1 MSDESKGA
9 LVIVAHADDVEFGT
23 AGTVAKWV
31 KEGWEVRYVVCT
43 DSSKGS
49 NDPDMSPQ
57 KLVEIRTE
65 EQKKAAAVLGVK
77 EVIFLGYEDGSVQD
91 DERLRR
97 DLVRL
102 IRQHKPARVM
112 GMDPT
117 FRIGDGYVNHPDHVA
132 VAEATCAAVYPFARN
147 RPTFPDLAAE
157 GLEPH
162 EVAELWISSWGD
174 KANRWVDVED
184 TIELKIK
191 ALREHKSQLRDW
203 DPTEMVMDW
212 ARMGSRG
219 QLIEYAE
226 AFRVVKLTDA

>member
-1 MSDESKGA
+1 MVEDNKRA

-23 AGTVAKWV
+23 AGTVARWI
-31 KEGWEVRYVVCT
+31 KEGWEVRYVICT

-57 KLVEIRTE
+57 KLVQIRTE
-65 EQKKAAAVLGVK
+65 EQRNAAAILGVA
-77 EVIFLGYEDGSVQD
+77 EVVFLGYEDGSLQD

-97 DLVRL
+97 DLVKL
-102 IRQHKPARVM
+102 IRHHKPSRVI
-112 GMDPT
+112 GGDPT
-117 FRIGDGYVNHPDHVA
+117 FRVGDGYVNHPDHVA
-132 VAEATCAAVYPFARN
+132 VASATCAAVYPFARN
-147 RPTFPDLAAE
+147 RPTFPDLIAE

-162 EVAELWISSWGD
+162 EVAELWMWSWE

-191 ALREHKSQLRDW
+191 ALREHKSQLGEW

-212 ARMGSRG
+212 ARQGSRG

-226 AFRVVKLTDA
+226 AFRVIKLTNE